1 MIRYTMNHNSLAALL
16 QGYDW
21 RSSLYVGAGIA
32 VATLVVKLL
41 RSSISPFREAQQLN
55 QKTYLSKMERPDYAA
70 NHRWNRKWSAAYLL
84 VIFGLIL
91 PFCVTS
97 TTRSVLSVLVDIV
110 VILMVYDLVYYC
122 VHRFLFHGPI
132 LVKVHAI
139 HHRQHNPCRMDASYI
154 HPLEVAI
161 GLGLYVTT
169 IFGLS
174 FFMGRFNVVTV
185 VLTWMAFT
193 EINLHNHD
201 LWSERRFPFKY
212 FNYMSTMHHNHHGKF
227 TGGNFATISLLYD
240 WMFGTLDNGQGY
252 RAKVRS

>member
-1 MIRYTMNHNSLAALL
+1 MNYNALDAML

-21 RSSLYVGAGIA
+21 RSSLYVGAG
-32 VATLVVKLL
+32 VAGVTLVVKLL
-41 RSSISPFREAQQLN
+41 RFVIPTFREAQQLN
-55 QKTYLSKMERPDYAA
+55 QSTYRAKMERPDYAA

-91 PFCVTS
+91 PFCLTS
-97 TTRSVLSVLVDIV
+97 KIQSVPSMLVDIV
-110 VILMVYDLVYYC
+110 VILMLYDLVYYV
-122 VHRFLFHGPI
+122 VHRFMFHGPI

-139 HHRQHNPCRMDASYI
+139 HHRQHNPCRMDSSYI

-161 GLGLYVTT
+161 GLGLYVAT
-169 IFGLS
+169 IFILS
-174 FFMGRFNVVTV
+174 RFMGRFNVATV

-201 LWSERRFPFKY
+201 LWNERRFPFKY

-252 RAKVRS
+252 RANTKS